1 MSDTSQP
8 QREHQPPPVQF
19 ELDSYPVT
27 LLRVGDRR
35 AEYDEEVVQ
44 RVQLEHVSYVLSLQA
59 AGHVLAAG
67 ALTGHVSINGLG
79 FFTPGTTES
88 EIRAQMDQDPAI
100 KAGMDAYEILTFMC
114 PRGALA
120 FPRSSHYQSAS

>member
-19 ELDSYPVT
+19 ELDTYPCT
-27 LLRVGDRR
+27 LLRIGDRR

-44 RVQLEHVSYVLSLQA
+44 RVQLQHVSYIFSLQA

-67 ALTGHVSINGLG
+67 ALTGHVTINGMG
-79 FFTPGTTES
+79 FWTPGATED
-88 EIRAQMDQDPAI
+88 EIRARMNEDPAI
-100 KAGMDAYEILTFMC
+100 KAGMDSYDILRFLC
-114 PRGALA
+114 PKGALA
-120 FPRSSHYQSAS
+120 FPRSGDHGTG